1 MMRSSLPTRK
11 RSSSLPRHTNYS
23 EHTHMSTAHRDRPYH
38 HELVTMNGFQTSKK
52 TVMEMIRTELSSHN
66 LDVSSMVLERFS
78 CMILDGDGSKENLRL
93 MQTLFTQP
101 MLLSNEDLG
110 RVLRLNPL
118 ARKDTTNKSPGPR
131 KHLFYIRSWKFTP
144 LQLYKLAKTIQEN
157 GLRFSELDE
166 WKFASFLA
174 GSRELTVRYVGAT
187 TSYEGAFRRFSDDLN
202 NKSESSLLGAFQSHL
217 ERTYPQVF
225 HRAEIHIVS
234 DISLERFGN
243 ERQIGSQLN
252 ADDTETVL
260 IHLLGCHSL
269 MNLQPGGNHI
279 RYLPSG
285 EDETIF
291 RNLRTRYLKNFL
303 SGCSVFPEEKWSC
316 LTSRFTTVLAG
327 TPGMSATSPLTGEPL
342 RGVFKRQAKPYQYFG
357 ETVMTFLG
365 EELTGAHFKAR
376 CSFLDGP
383 SKSSRLVRNI
393 VYRIKNTEQSN
404 HFDNNPGPVQ
414 DVSKA
419 FAFLNTMP
427 LPKYSDEAASLNI
440 LTAYFQCTRPVIVVT
455 FGKQAASAII
465 SNLTSIDAKSRR
477 VKPFFALGT
486 CRLATHFYGP
496 DENDTFIHIPLSH
509 PAKHQYGSR
518 SPVDLRFFY
527 ISIQFAFFVASC
539 ATKIIKAH
547 SGTSQKPPRNA
558 LCMDILDYVESQLQ
572 SGIGSRFRTNM
583 ENAGKA
589 AIAAMTSGKA
599 NAHPTADILDYSEI
613 ESRRW
618 HGYQTEK
625 AESYD
630 STPNIRGSRGRV
642 VAYPQGLFIGLTA
655 VFGKKNGIA
664 ILDEN
669 NFRRISSFGVAVGE
683 AYSNERRRDLESIWT
698 QARRELHWT
707 IPHSEDRRGDWME
720 QFLPLQPGQPY
731 LLRILSQLADCD
743 YLQAL
748 ICDSQRPPWY
758 PLPSTEAPVKDNMC
772 EAVIKCGFWVQKK
785 ITKNSTSLFPSRY
798 LTAKEMQG
806 HPIGVKDD
814 GTFVLRWKHPGGS
827 NKSLTLTAR
836 FAAPQSSR
844 DSRALSFTEQGFD
857 IVDASGSPLRS
868 LSVWDR
874 GASKASIPRTSFL
887 SRPPGQLLVD
897 LWVAVR
903 QECGHVIDEKEA
915 IQGKREW
922 GVKGQKILSLKATK
936 EQIAQQNCPPLVN
949 DANFLLFTFL
959 NERFPDGGI
968 FRTASKEKILDST
981 EDLQAFVEFCQAPDY
996 ITHPYASEWIGS
1008 LERDI
1013 PLVAVLGK
1021 NIQLHRT
1028 CNTVRYNRWQP
1039 HLKKMVGEVRF
1050 EIGPK
1055 KGGHV

>member
-1 MMRSSLPTRK
+1 M
-11 RSSSLPRHTNYS
+11 H
-23 EHTHMSTAHRDRPYH
+23 
-38 HELVTMNGFQTSKK
+38 GFQISKK
-52 TVMEMIRTELSSHN
+52 TVMEMIRTELNSHN

-78 CMILDGDGSKENLRL
+78 CMLLDGNGSKENLKL
-93 MQTLFTQP
+93 IQTLFTQP

-110 RVLRLNPL
+110 RVLCLNSL
-118 ARKDTTNKSPGPR
+118 DRTDITTKSSGPR
-131 KHLFYIRSWKFTP
+131 KHLFYIRSWNFIP
-144 LQLYKLAKTIQEN
+144 LQLYTLAKTIQEN
-157 GLRFSELDE
+157 GLKFSELDE

-187 TSYEGAFRRFSDDLN
+187 TSYGGAFRRFSDDLK
-202 NKSESSLLGAFQSHL
+202 NKSESSLLGAFQRHL
-217 ERTYPQVF
+217 ERNYPQVF

-234 DISLERFGN
+234 DLSLERFGN
-243 ERQIGSQLN
+243 GKQIGSQLN

-269 MNLQPGGNHI
+269 MNLQLGGNHI

-285 EDETIF
+285 GDETIF
-291 RNLRTRYLKNFL
+291 RNLRTRYFKDFL
-303 SGCSVFPEEKWSC
+303 NGCSAFPEEKWSD
-316 LTSRFTTVLAG
+316 LTNQSTTILARM
-327 TPGMSATSPLTGEPL
+327 PGMSVTASFTGEPL
-342 RGVFKRQAKPYQYFG
+342 EGVFERQAKPYQYFG
-357 ETVMTFLG
+357 ETVMTLLG
-365 EELTGAHFKAR
+365 EELTGAHFKAG

-383 SKSSRLVRNI
+383 SKSSRLVRNF
-393 VYRIKNTEQSN
+393 VYRIKNIEENN
-404 HFDNNPGPVQ
+404 HFDTGPVH

-427 LPKYSDEAASLNI
+427 LPKYSDKVASLNI

-477 VKPFFALGT
+477 IKPFFALGT
-486 CRLATHFYGP
+486 YRLATHFYGS
-496 DENDTFIHIPLSH
+496 DENDTFIHISLKH

-527 ISIQFAFFVASC
+527 ISMQFVFLVASC
-539 ATKIIKAH
+539 ATKVIKAH
-547 SGTSQKPPRNA
+547 SGTSQITPRKG
-558 LCMDILDYVESQLQ
+558 LCRDILDHVEGQLQ
-572 SGIGSRFRTNM
+572 SGSGSLFRTNM
-583 ENAGKA
+583 ESAGKA
-589 AIAAMTSGKA
+589 AMAAMAAGKA
-599 NAHPTADILDYSEI
+599 NAHPTADIFDYFEI

-618 HGYQTEK
+618 HRNQTEK
-625 AESYD
+625 TESYD
-630 STPNIRGSRGRV
+630 PTPNIRGSRGRV
-642 VAYPQGLFIGLTA
+642 VAYPPGLFIGLTA
-655 VFGKKNGIA
+655 IFGKSNGIA

-683 AYSNERRRDLESIWT
+683 AYSDERQRDLESIWT
-698 QARRELHWT
+698 QARREIHWT
-707 IPHSEDRRGDWME
+707 IPHSEDRKGDWME

-748 ICDSQRPPWY
+748 ICDRQRPSWY
-758 PLPSTEAPVKDNMC
+758 PLPSTEAFVKDNIC
-772 EAVIKCGFWVQKK
+772 EEAVIKCGFWVQKRF
-785 ITKNSTSLFPSRY
+785 TKNSTSLFPSRY

-814 GTFVLRWKHPGGS
+814 GVFVLRWKHPSGS
-827 NKSLTLTAR
+827 DKSLTLTAR

-844 DSRALSFTEQGFD
+844 DSRALSFTEHGID
-857 IVDASGSPLRS
+857 IVDASGNPLRS
-868 LSVWDR
+868 LSVWDG
-874 GASKASIPRTSFL
+874 GASKASIPKTSFL

-897 LWVAVR
+897 LWMAVR
-903 QECGHVIDEKEA
+903 QECGHILDEKEA
-915 IQGKREW
+915 IQGRREW
-922 GVKGQKILSLKATK
+922 GVKGQKILSTKATK
-936 EQIAQQNCPPLVN
+936 EQISQQNCPPLVN

-981 EDLQAFVEFCQAPDY
+981 EDLQAFVKFCRTPDY

-1008 LERDI
+1008 LERDA

-1028 CNTVRYNRWQP
+1028 CNTERYNGWQP

-1055 KGGHV
+1055 KGRV